1 MTLSPSPESE
11 SDAWQPAQE
20 QRLHRPTDPPAGSLA
35 ARLTQGAGRMVTGGM
50 LLVGGLSLLLI
61 CLLLLQRGQSDLNL
75 AGSELRVSLTAE
87 LEQAHGALA
96 ELARHPQL
104 RVATLDGADSE
115 ASGRAHQML
124 QEHLKSHAALRA
136 SWVLDDQSRPVA
148 IQPSAAAPMAADAA
162 QLGALSE
169 ARNLA
174 QRTMTAGQLQLG
186 WIDLGGGQHW
196 LLLAHPIRF
205 NPRSPADGA
214 LVSALD
220 IQALAGPL
228 IDSLAPQLRV
238 ELRAGAQKIS
248 TVKSPGGPEL
258 AVAWPI
264 LLRGSLQ
271 GRSEALT
278 LQVSQA
284 WWHALAPA
292 AWIASTYLLVGALLV
307 VLVRRRV
314 RESVQHQVAPLRDL
328 TDAAA
333 QVASAGLTEIPAL
346 SVDTLLRGGEE
357 VQELAQS
364 FAAMLEQL
372 FLAQNRLEQAVAER
386 TQELSLAKQQLD
398 STLAGLREGVFSIS
412 PDRITLHFASPPV
425 ARLLGLP
432 PDAAAMCRHSTDDLL
447 EPESRTA
454 LDAAVAQALA
464 TGEGRARMRLR
475 RRSDNG
481 ASRWLETRLLA
492 RALTQGGEVCLDG
505 TLSDISHAMH
515 QREARAAA
523 MAELKLRDRA
533 LTSAGIGVWI
543 LRVQG
548 AETRSV
554 YANPALAAIV
564 GTSLDELLT
573 TGPQAL
579 RHRILDTAF
588 HDAMQR
594 CVNTAQEARLTCR
607 LQRSDGAIAWCDVA
621 MSPVHEDLEPGDP
634 GHIAA
639 AGGSHVVLV
648 VEDVTARR
656 ATAAELHMRNR
667 AIDASSN
674 GIVLLNVRKDHHEVV
689 FVNEGFTRMTG
700 YRSEEVLGRSPAFMQ
715 GPLVEQPGVME
726 IRAAIKRGEPCRV
739 LLQNFRKNGERF
751 DNDLSIAPVQD
762 EDSGVITHYVGISS
776 DVTQRLHAERLLRD
790 QFARLNTIFALSPD
804 GFVSFDGQH
813 RVVSVNPAFETLV
826 RVSRTELVGLHAQ
839 EFERRMAA
847 EVEQHNPPGMAHWL
861 AADADN
867 ADGHTRS
874 DVLVLRGTPR
884 RVVVCSRRNCDA
896 PNVSQVLHLRDITRE
911 TEVDR
916 MKSEFLSTAAH
927 ELRTPMASIRGF
939 SDLLM
944 LRKFDEER
952 THDILQTIN
961 RQSIW
966 LTDMVNELL
975 DLARIEAR
983 KGQDFDLKVQELGE
997 LLLQGVNA
1005 LLVPGDARKVEL
1017 ELPARLPAVR
1027 VDAAKLQHALTNVLS
1042 NAYKYSPG
1050 GGRIRLKVS
1059 ERHQRGQRQAGISVQ
1074 DEGLGMRPEHA
1085 SRAFERF
1092 FRADGS
1098 GNIPGTGLGLALV
1111 KEIVELHGGQVELDS
1126 QFGVGTTVTLWL
1138 PVWQGD
1144 EVGLGDATVA
1154 TSAQTVQPA
1163 LTARPAAAA

>member
-1 MTLSPSPESE
+1 
-11 SDAWQPAQE
+11 
-20 QRLHRPTDPPAGSLA
+20 
-35 ARLTQGAGRMVTGGM
+35 MVTGGM

-104 RVATLDGADSE
+104 RVATLDGANSE

-124 QEHLKSHAALRA
+124 QEHLKSHAVLRA
-136 SWVLDDQSRPVA
+136 SWVLDDQAQPVA
-148 IQPSAAAPMAADAA
+148 IQSSAAAPMAAAVA

-238 ELRAGAQKIS
+238 ELRAGSQKIS
-248 TVKSPGGPEL
+248 TAQSPGGPEL

-292 AWIASTYLLVGALLV
+292 AWIASTYLMVGALLV
-307 VLVRRRV
+307 VLVRQRVRQRV
-314 RESVQHQVAPLRDL
+314 RESVQHQVEPLRSL
-328 TDAAA
+328 ADAAA
-333 QVASAGLTEIPAL
+333 RVASEGLTEIPAL
-346 SVDTLLRGGEE
+346 SVDTLLRGGAE

-364 FAAMLEQL
+364 FAAMLERL
-372 FLAQNRLEQAVAER
+372 FLAQSRLEQAVAER

-412 PDRITLHFASPPV
+412 PDRLTLHFASPPV
-425 ARLLGLP
+425 A
-432 PDAAAMCRHSTDDLL
+432 
-447 EPESRTA
+447 
-454 LDAAVAQALA
+454 QALS
-464 TGEGRARMRLR
+464 TGEGLARMRLR

-492 RALTQGGEVCLDG
+492 RALTQGGDVCLDG

-543 LRVQG
+543 LQVQG
-548 AETRSV
+548 VETRSV

-573 TGPQAL
+573 AGPQAL
-579 RHRILDTAF
+579 RHRTLDTAF

-594 CVNTAQEARLTCR
+594 CVNTAQETRLTCR

-667 AIDASSN
+667 AIDGSSN
-674 GIVLLNVRKDHHEVV
+674 GIVMVDVRREHHEVV
-689 FVNEGFTRMTG
+689 FVNEWAVSNSKCNTR
-700 YRSEEVLGRSPAFMQ
+700 R
-715 GPLVEQPGVME
+715 
-726 IRAAIKRGEPCRV
+726 I
-739 LLQNFRKNGERF
+739 NGLWR
-751 DNDLSIAPVQD
+751 
-762 EDSGVITHYVGISS
+762 
-776 DVTQRLHAERLLRD
+776 
-790 QFARLNTIFALSPD
+790 
-804 GFVSFDGQH
+804 
-813 RVVSVNPAFETLV
+813 
-826 RVSRTELVGLHAQ
+826 
-839 EFERRMAA
+839 
-847 EVEQHNPPGMAHWL
+847 
-861 AADADN
+861 
-867 ADGHTRS
+867 
-874 DVLVLRGTPR
+874 
-884 RVVVCSRRNCDA
+884 
-896 PNVSQVLHLRDITRE
+896 
-911 TEVDR
+911 
-916 MKSEFLSTAAH
+916 
-927 ELRTPMASIRGF
+927 
-939 SDLLM
+939 
-944 LRKFDEER
+944 
-952 THDILQTIN
+952 
-961 RQSIW
+961 
-966 LTDMVNELL
+966 
-975 DLARIEAR
+975 
-983 KGQDFDLKVQELGE
+983 
-997 LLLQGVNA
+997 
-1005 LLVPGDARKVEL
+1005 
-1017 ELPARLPAVR
+1017 
-1027 VDAAKLQHALTNVLS
+1027 
-1042 NAYKYSPG
+1042 
-1050 GGRIRLKVS
+1050 
-1059 ERHQRGQRQAGISVQ
+1059 
-1074 DEGLGMRPEHA
+1074 
-1085 SRAFERF
+1085 
-1092 FRADGS
+1092 RAD
-1098 GNIPGTGLGLALV
+1098 LRC
-1111 KEIVELHGGQVELDS
+1111 
-1126 QFGVGTTVTLWL
+1126 
-1138 PVWQGD
+1138 
-1144 EVGLGDATVA
+1144 
-1154 TSAQTVQPA
+1154 PA
-1163 LTARPAAAA
+1163 